1 MLPPRMASTSLQP
14 SSIIEARA
22 SRKIFSIGYS
32 WVRPL
37 PPKICNA
44 SLATSKAV
52 CVEVIL
58 LAIEPAPAGVAADR
72 L

>member
-22 SRKIFSIGYS
+22 SGRIFSIGYS

-44 SLATSKAV
+44 SLATSNAI

-58 LAIEPAPAGVAADR
+58 LAIAW
-72 L
+72 LI